1 MKKLWV
7 ILSTMLMLSILSP
20 VVYGQQHIVMDV
32 KAGYEGVLI
41 SGGVAPVEVT
51 LKSNEDMTG
60 KLRISYEDHDEGTIV
75 ASEVAI
81 NLVKGNETRY
91 ELPLMVEQ
99 EIYSYQ
105 KDKFLYVELLNT
117 SDMVISEK
125 YFGINEIISYGDLV
139 TGVLSDRYTNLT
151 YLNLIDVVSDSGS
164 VIDMN
169 TAKMSAWQLD
179 DEKYLKGIDLLIVDA
194 FEEKLTDQQVET
206 LKSWVAKGGLL
217 VIASGDAYISQEMLL
232 NEFDV
237 AITSSLFT
245 DDSFELED
253 INQVALEAAT
263 YEKSVNH
270 QGLYAKTYGSG
281 KVVALTY
288 GLGDMKLV
296 KNKYASNY
304 IETVIQDEL
313 VDSLKAYVMPD
324 DYRRLNNVL
333 NRVPKESMPSIKSI
347 IMIVLLYLMCAGP
360 VSYVILKKRGQRNYY
375 WHTLGALAVLA
386 TMVVFVAGNG
396 IDFNKRLAN
405 GVTIIDQRGMSSHV
419 TTLLGVKDSGVG
431 DVDIAP
437 ESGHITWSGSYDYEV
452 APRERLYYYDDA
464 EHVIFKGVKKFQFV
478 NLMIENEM
486 NLAEKSQEVI
496 FDERGA
502 VIRIDNPFDYPLV
515 DVAILMNEHIYW
527 VDRIEA
533 GQTKDVNMA
542 VNGTSNWDTYD
553 FYDYDYNY
561 SNGLSN
567 DDIDARYYKN
577 RVISAFFDASH
588 NGRLSED
595 MSPMVF
601 GWLDESLA
609 QNISVNGHQ
618 TELSGMSLWVDQVT
632 IGRPESGDVELPMG
646 ILVPQ
651 TIMSG
656 EVYYDEYDRSYYGY
670 GDIQFTFTLPE
681 WLDGNSMTVNLDDR
695 YELDYKIYN
704 PKSQLWEALDAGGG
718 GDVAVSMTYLSE
730 DQELWLSVANNSGD
744 MFYGP
749 QLSVKG
755 VVLND

>member
-1 MKKLWV
+1 MKKLWIV
-7 ILSTMLMLSILSP
+7 LSTMLLLSSFSP
-20 VVYGQQHIVMDV
+20 VVYGQQQIVMDV

-41 SGGVAPVEVT
+41 SGGVAPVEVI
-51 LKSNEDMTG
+51 LKSNEDTTG
-60 KLRISYEDHDEGTIV
+60 KLRISYEDQDEGAII

-91 ELPLMVEQ
+91 VLPLMIEQ
-99 EIYSYQ
+99 EIYTYQ
-105 KDKFLYVELLNT
+105 TDEFLHAEVLNA
-117 SDMVISEK
+117 SDTVISEK
-125 YFGINEIISYGDLV
+125 YFPVNEITRYDDLV

-151 YLNLIDVVSDSGS
+151 YLNLIDVVSASGNA
-164 VIDMN
+164 IDMN
-169 TAKMSAWQLD
+169 TVKMSAWQFN
-179 DEKYLKGIDLLIVDA
+179 DEKYLKGIDLLLVDD
-194 FEEKLTDQQVET
+194 FEAKLTDPQVET
-206 LKSWVAKGGLL
+206 LKSWVSKGGLL

-232 NEFDV
+232 NAFDV
-237 AITSSLFT
+237 EITSSLFT
-245 DDSFELED
+245 DDSFELGD

-263 YEKSVNH
+263 YEKSANH
-270 QGLYAKTYGSG
+270 QGLYAKGFGSG
-281 KVVALTY
+281 KVIALTY

-296 KNKYASNY
+296 QNKEASNY
-304 IETVIQDEL
+304 IETVIQDEM
-313 VDSLKAYVMPD
+313 VDHLKAYMMPN

-333 NRVPKESMPSIKSI
+333 NRVPKESMPSIKNI

-375 WHTLGALAVLA
+375 WHTLGALAVVA
-386 TMVVFVAGNG
+386 TLVVFVAGNG

-405 GVTIIDQRGMSSHV
+405 GVTIIDQRGMPSHV

-437 ESGHITWSGSYDYEV
+437 ESGYISWSGSYDYEV
-452 APRERLYYYDDA
+452 APREKLYYYDDS
-464 EHVIFKGVKKFQFV
+464 EHVVFKGVKKFQFV

-486 NLAEKSQEVI
+486 NLVEKSQEVI
-496 FDERGA
+496 FDEQGA
-502 VIRIDNPFDYPLV
+502 IIRIDNPFDYPLV

-542 VNGTSNWDTYD
+542 VNGTSDWDTYD

-561 SNGLSN
+561 SNGLNN
-567 DDIDARYYKN
+567 DDIDSRYYKN
-577 RVISAFFDASH
+577 RVISAFFDASY
-588 NGRLSED
+588 NGKLSEN
-595 MSPMVF
+595 MTPIVL
-601 GWLDESLA
+601 GWLDESLS
-609 QNISVNGHQ
+609 QNINVNGHE

-632 IGRPESGDVELPMG
+632 IGRPTSGKVKLPMG
-646 ILVPQ
+646 ILVPE

-670 GDIQFTFTLPE
+670 GDIQFAFSLPE
-681 WLDGNSMTVNLDDR
+681 WLDSQSVMVSLDDR
-695 YELDYKIYN
+695 YKLDYTIYN
-704 PKSQLWEALDAGGG
+704 PNSQLWEVLDAGNG
-718 GDVAVSMTYLSE
+718 GDITIATSYLSE

-749 QLSVKG
+749 QLSVEG